1 MEKRKVGNSGISI
14 PPIIIG
20 GNVFGWTVDEPT
32 SFRLLDACAD
42 AGLVCIDT
50 ADVYSRW
57 IEGNQGGESETIIGK
72 WMKQRNNRS
81 EMIIFTKL
89 GKDMGPGKK
98 GLSPAYIQ
106 QAASDSLRRL
116 QTDYIDLYQS
126 HDDDFN
132 TPLEE
137 TLDSFTNLIREGKI
151 HATGASNFN
160 GPRLAEALDLSK
172 RKGLARYES
181 LQPLYNLYD
190 RKQFETELR
199 PICVE
204 NNLAVIP
211 FYSLASGFLTG
222 KYRDE
227 SDFSKSLRGRYMK
240 KYFNDRGFRILHA
253 LDQIAGGYSSTPA
266 AVALAWLMARPG
278 VTAPIASITKIQQ
291 LDDLVR
297 AINLP
302 LDDASIELLNMAGE
316 EDPQ

>member
-1 MEKRKVGNSGISI
+1 MQKRKIGNSGISI

-20 GNVFGWTVDEPT
+20 GNVFGWTVDEQT
-32 SFRLLDACAD
+32 SFRLLDACYD

-57 IEGNQGGESETIIGK
+57 VEGNQGGESETIIGK

-81 EMIIFTKL
+81 EMIICTKL
-89 GKDMGPGKK
+89 GKEMGPGKK

-106 QAASDSLRRL
+106 QAAIDSLRRL

-126 HDDDFN
+126 HDDDHN
-132 TPLEE
+132 TPLED
-137 TLDSFTNLIREGKI
+137 TLGSFSQLIRDEKI
-151 HATGASNFN
+151 RAIGASNFSAS
-160 GPRLAEALDLSK
+160 RLAEALDLSK

-199 PICVE
+199 PVCME
-204 NNLAVIP
+204 NNLAVIS
-211 FYSLASGFLTG
+211 FYSLGSGFLTG

-240 KYFNDRGFRILHA
+240 KYFNERGFRILHV
-253 LDQIAGGYSSTPA
+253 LDRISASYNSTPA

-278 VTAPIASITKIQQ
+278 MTAPIASITKIQQ

-297 AINLP
+297 AINLR
-302 LDDASIELLNMAGE
+302 LDDGSIKLLNEAGE
-316 EDPQ
+316 EDAQ